1 MQRRDFVHPY
11 AHQPTPFEKLQEICN
26 NAWETMIFIT
36 YEVVV
41 WTFDKLWGFL
51 INLVLFPIAILGLTL
66 DYLRHYARRCPR
78 RQNRNTV
85 VTRNQLIRA
94 PNKKRNLQIVLDLDQ
109 TLVFCSRTKPDDLVM
124 HPMATS

>member
-66 DYLRHYARRCPR
+66 DYLRHYARRVSFFS
-78 RQNRNTV
+78 QHFAV
-85 VTRNQLIRA
+85 
-94 PNKKRNLQIVLDLDQ
+94 
-109 TLVFCSRTKPDDLVM
+109 SE
-124 HPMATS
+124 